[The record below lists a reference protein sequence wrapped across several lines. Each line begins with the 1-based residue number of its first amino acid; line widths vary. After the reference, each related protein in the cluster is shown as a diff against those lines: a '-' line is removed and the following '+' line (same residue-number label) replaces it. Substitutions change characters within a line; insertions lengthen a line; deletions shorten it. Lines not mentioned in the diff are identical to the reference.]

1 MTLSTRNRFL
11 IAAFIAT
18 IPAIGTLIVSFPEFS
33 KAAVFAFGGA
43 EIRSGGPVTSLFEFL
58 AKPSLWTTMAA
69 IPFASL
75 YAAGTVAM
83 LLLLLRENPS
93 AGDPIFRP
101 LRLLLGLG
109 GFPHRG
115 PDRLRPGMAAAFVV
129 GAARVI
135 AFGRFFGVL
144 ALLASGVYANGV
156 DFQKH
161 GRVIIIAVL
170 AALTIAAGIPVDG
183 LDYDTAFTP
192 VAGYR
197 SMLDLTELTIE
208 AIAVISFLVG
218 AYVRSARELYSA
230 SLGVFLAA
238 AGRAFLLRGDNWLTV
253 PLGSALLI
261 AGTWIFVV
269 KLHRYYLWL

>member
-83 LLLLLRENPS
+83 LYYSFEKTQAPEILFFALFAFSLVLEVFRIAVPIAYAREWP
-93 AGDPIFRP
+93 P
-101 LRLLLGLG
+101 
-109 GFPHRG
+109 
-115 PDRLRPGMAAAFVV
+115 AFVV